1 MKAERTRR
9 LLDRARARRFGL
21 IVALVTLIIGTALIT
36 TLYITERNAQKR
48 TVIAAAQSTAVK
60 DFLSQDVFA
69 P

>member
-36 TLYITERNAQKR
+36 TLYIRERNAQKR